1 MAPASSVRSNSAS
14 NVSLCHDIGKS
25 VCEVRYEQLHA
36 GQGMSAPLE
45 LFSYWRSS
53 AAYRVRIGLQLKAL
67 AYIAHPVHLVRDGG
81 EQHAPAYAQLNPQEL
96 VPTLRHGAVVIPQS
110 LAILEYL
117 EEAFPDSARLLP
129 AAPAERARVR
139 ALAQVIACDVHPL
152 NNLRVTQFFE
162 REWQLAAA
170 QRQEWTQHWMQRGFA
185 ALEAQLGNDL
195 HTGAFCHGD
204 TPGLADCVLI
214 PQLYNARRFA
224 VDLTPYPILQ
234 RIKQA
239 CLALP
244 AFDAA
249 RPETQ
254 PDAAV

>member
-1 MAPASSVRSNSAS
+1 
-14 NVSLCHDIGKS
+14 
-25 VCEVRYEQLHA
+25 
-36 GQGMSAPLE
+36 MSMQLE

-53 AAYRVRIGLQLKAL
+53 AAYRVRIGLQLKGL
-67 AYIAHPVHLVRDGG
+67 AYVAHPVHLVRDGG
-81 EQHAPAYAQLNPQEL
+81 EQHAPTYAQLNPQQL

-117 EEAFPDSARLLP
+117 EDAFPDSARLLP
-129 AAPAERARVR
+129 AAAAERARVR

-162 REWQLAAA
+162 RQWRLDAG
-170 QRQEWTQHWMQRGFA
+170 QRQGWARHWMECGFA
-185 ALEAQLGNDL
+185 ALEAQLANDP
-195 HTGAFCHGD
+195 HTGMFCHGNN
-204 TPGLADCVLI
+204 PGLADCVLI
-214 PQLYNARRFA
+214 PQLYNAHRFA
-224 VDLTPYPILQ
+224 VELSPYPTLR
-234 RIKQA
+234 RIEQA

-254 PDAAV
+254 LDAGV